1 MSTAPTPDAPT
12 APVLTNAGTAPATR
26 RKLFVNLPVADLQRS
41 ITFFEALGFRFN
53 PHFTDATATCMLV
66 GDDAYVMLLT
76 HERFQGFSHRPMGDP
91 SQQSEALF
99 TFGVESRE
107 AVDAAVRTA
116 AATGGAPAG
125 AAEDHGFMYDWGFFD
140 PDGHQWGVFW
150 MDPAAIP
157 PQR

>member
-1 MSTAPTPDAPT
+1 MSTAPTSDAPA
-12 APVLTNAGTAPATR
+12 APVITNAGTAPATR

-76 HERFQGFSHRPMGDP
+76 HARFQGFSHRPMVDP

-107 AVDAAVRTA
+107 AVDATVRTA
-116 AATGGAPAG
+116 AATGGAQAG
-125 AAEDHGFMYDWGFFD
+125 EAEDHGFMYDWGFFD

-157 PQR
+157 AA

>member
-1 MSTAPTPDAPT
+1 MSTAPTPAAPA

-66 GDDAYVMLLT
+66 GEDAYVMLLT

-107 AVDAAVRTA
+107 AVDATVRTA
-116 AATGGAPAG
+116 AATGGAQAG
-125 AAEDHGFMYDWGFFD
+125 EAEDHGFMYDWGFFD